1 MVSYETYR
9 RTLADLP
16 EGESL
21 YFSGPYPGAS
31 LIKLLFFI
39 KVLVPQAFP
48 ARGQCYKRFTA
59 VIYKCL
65 K

>member
-31 LIKLLFFI
+31 VIKLLFFI
-39 KVLVPQAFP
+39 KVLVPDKPFQPGAI
-48 ARGQCYKRFTA
+48 KKFTA
-59 VIYKCL
+59 IIYKFS
-65 K
+65 